1 MNLCDLEEDT
11 VIQELQCKSF
21 FLRLFQILLF
31 GYFLTLTPVIAFS
44 QKLDDFIRY
53 HKAFQLDSLEQ
64 KLEELEPEKLKLLF
78 QYDLEY
84 LRNGTTVQ
92 SSSISL
98 NGLNDRNRYV
108 GRYLLGDLIQRNNP
122 NNDSIVFSLYLKSLK
137 ESEKSHDSLVV
148 NEVLERIN
156 RLLFVNGKHL
166 ESLKENLEKNRRFAQ
181 DTIDFF
187 YVNYHQIGYE
197 LLKSEDVNSVIDTSR
212 IEMYFKEAK
221 KYANSKFLRG
231 SLYGYQSIF
240 YSAYLNNQKL
250 GSNFNQMALS
260 ELRGI
265 NYHYTQYVV
274 SGIEFNNAII
284 LYEEGK
290 FQEAIPIFKRVL
302 KTEKELVYR
311 MHGYDWLHKCYD
323 SLGDYGN
330 AYRYFKKVGEAK
342 DSLSLLEHAREIKA
356 IEAQYNFAE
365 KERELEHLANE
376 RNRAQNNFNTLVPF
390 FGIALV
396 LVLVALFLYRKYRRR
411 SELLEEEK
419 TETLKRINQLK
430 KIVIKNHIVL
440 KDKTKV
446 YIADLVYIKAEDHY
460 LKLFLSDEKNHL
472 VRGKIKDI
480 KKQLPPNFIR
490 CHRSYIVNANFIKQA
505 NRETL
510 ILIGG
515 ATVPLSRTYKDDF

>member
-1 MNLCDLEEDT
+1 M
-11 VIQELQCKSF
+11 V
-21 FLRLFQILLF
+21 RLH
-31 GYFLTLTPVIAFS
+31 
-44 QKLDDFIRY
+44 RR
-53 HKAFQLDSLEQ
+53 
-64 KLEELEPEKLKLLF
+64 
-78 QYDLEY
+78 YDLEGMEINLEKIQPLKLRQLFSYELEFLKTGKKVFPNQLNLKGLNKRRLRIGKY
-84 LRNGTTVQ
+84 LLADLLNRMGKENDSLAASLLKESLLEALKNNDTLVAIEAINRLNTILFLNGKNLDVFEDYVTMQ
-92 SSSISL
+92 ELISGDSLGIYNSTIQKIQLEFLKKENNPQEIDSVYLESLFKKAENHALFPYHEGLL
-98 NGLNDRNRYV
+98 NGL
-108 GRYLLGDLIQRNNP
+108 
-122 NNDSIVFSLYLKSLK
+122 KSL
-137 ESEKSHDSLVV
+137 
-148 NEVLERIN
+148 
-156 RLLFVNGKHL
+156 
-166 ESLKENLEKNRRFAQ
+166 
-181 DTIDFF
+181 
-187 YVNYHQIGYE
+187 
-197 LLKSEDVNSVIDTSR
+197 
-212 IEMYFKEAK
+212 
-221 KYANSKFLRG
+221 
-231 SLYGYQSIF
+231 F
-240 YSAYLNNQKL
+240 YSACFGAEKLSSDLNKEALQIFKSIPFFYSQYL
-250 GSNFNQMALS
+250 AA
-260 ELRGI
+260 
-265 NYHYTQYVV
+265 
-274 SGIEFNNAII
+274 GIEFNNAII

-330 AYRYFKKVGEAK
+330 AYRYFKKVGEVK

-376 RNRAQNNFNTLVPF
+376 KNRVQNNFNTLVPF

-396 LVLVALFLYRKYRRR
+396 LVLIALFLYRKYRRR

-419 TETLKRINQLK
+419 TETLKRISQLK

-460 LKLFLSDEKNHL
+460 LKLFLSDNKDHL

-480 KKQLPPNFIR
+480 KKQLPPNFIQ

-510 ILIGG
+510 IMIGG
-515 ATVPLSRTYKDDF
+515 STVPLSRTYKDRF

>member
-1 MNLCDLEEDT
+1 M
-11 VIQELQCKSF
+11 
-21 FLRLFQILLF
+21 
-31 GYFLTLTPVIAFS
+31 
-44 QKLDDFIRY
+44 
-53 HKAFQLDSLEQ
+53 
-64 KLEELEPEKLKLLF
+64 
-78 QYDLEY
+78 
-84 LRNGTTVQ
+84 
-92 SSSISL
+92 
-98 NGLNDRNRYV
+98 
-108 GRYLLGDLIQRNNP
+108 YLLGDLVKRNNP
-122 NNDSIVFSLYLKSLK
+122 SNDSIAFSLYFKSLD
-137 ESEKSHDSLVV
+137 ESEANQDSLVM

-156 RLLFVNGKHL
+156 RLLFVNGKQQKIF
-166 ESLKENLEKNRRFAQ
+166 KENLDKHQILAQ
-181 DTIDFF
+181 DSIDYF
-187 YVNYHQIGYE
+187 YVNYHRVGYE
-197 LLKSEDVNSVIDTSR
+197 LIEIEALNSKIDTLK
-212 IEMYFKEAK
+212 IENYLSEANR
-221 KYANSKFLRG
+221 YAVSPFLKG
-231 SLYGYQSIF
+231 SLYGYYSIF
-240 YSAYLNNQKL
+240 YSAYLKNQRLAYEYNQK
-250 GSNFNQMALS
+250 AID
-260 ELRGI
+260 ELI
-265 NYHYTQYVV
+265 EIPYHYAQYVV

-284 LYEEGK
+284 LCEEGI

-330 AYRYFKKVGEAK
+330 AYRYFKRVGEVK

-356 IEAQYNFAE
+356 IEAQYDFAE

-376 RNRAQNNFNTLVPF
+376 KNRVQNNFNTLVPF

-419 TETLKRINQLK
+419 TETLKRISQLK

-460 LKLFLSDEKNHL
+460 LKLFLADGRDHL

-480 KKQLPPNFIR
+480 KKQLPPNFIQ

-505 NRETL
+505 NHDSL
-510 ILIGG
+510 MMIGG
-515 ATVPLSRTYKDDF
+515 DTIPLSRTYKDKF